1 MINMAKKKE
10 NSDFKI
16 VASVKGSDMKC
27 DTWFGEWWEK
37 VFCDF
42 MINWFVQ
49 LWFSF
54 LDSMELTDNTKLSIL
69 SKWSRYIAMEAFK
82 IQDNKKE

>member
-37 VFCDF
+37 VFC
-42 MINWFVQ
+42 
-49 LWFSF
+49 
-54 LDSMELTDNTKLSIL
+54 ETDNTKLSIL